1 MTGTGID
8 TRQFMGK
15 TRREG
20 NTGRA
25 ADESG
30 NKNTVAKRAWPRCS
44 LFLSCNFTAAAS
56 GRRLRVI
63 PGSNRRP
70 GKSGGVFAISGT
82 HASLKAG
89 PPFSLPK
96 HKQILMRDQ
105 QEVILHTVGLP
116 IAGRLTVVLLFDY
129 KLFQLEARVLEDSH
143 HLE

>member
-30 NKNTVAKRAWPRCS
+30 NKKHRGKARLATVFPISELQFHGRGLR
-44 LFLSCNFTAAAS
+44 
-56 GRRLRVI
+56 RRLRVI

-129 KLFQLEARVLEDSH
+129 KLFQLEARVLEDAH